1 MVNLIYSKN
10 RILPTVEESPSSDE
24 TPVDKQLKN
33 DIPNLLM
40 SLLADIRYLTTN
52 EKVAHAEAIAN
63 QERIAKQQVEESR
76 LQSEQKAKRLMDKLR
91 EMGINPDQIQFA

>member
-10 RILPTVEESPSSDE
+10 RILPTVEELPSSDE

-52 EKVAHAEAIAN
+52 EKVAHAQAIAN
-63 QERIAKQQVEESR
+63 QERTVKQQAEESR
-76 LQSEQKAKRLMDKLR
+76 LQAEQKA
-91 EMGINPDQIQFA
+91 

>member
-10 RILPTVEESPSSDE
+10 RILPTVEELQFSDE

-33 DIPNLLM
+33 DIPNLLL

-52 EKVAHAEAIAN
+52 AKVTHAEAIAN
-63 QERIAKQQVEESR
+63 QERTVKQQAEESR
-76 LQSEQKAKRLMDKLR
+76 LQSEQKAKRLMEKLR

>member
-33 DIPNLLM
+33 DIPNLLL

-52 EKVAHAEAIAN
+52 AKVTHAEAIAN
-63 QERIAKQQVEESR
+63 QEKIA
-76 LQSEQKAKRLMDKLR
+76 EQKA
-91 EMGINPDQIQFA
+91 